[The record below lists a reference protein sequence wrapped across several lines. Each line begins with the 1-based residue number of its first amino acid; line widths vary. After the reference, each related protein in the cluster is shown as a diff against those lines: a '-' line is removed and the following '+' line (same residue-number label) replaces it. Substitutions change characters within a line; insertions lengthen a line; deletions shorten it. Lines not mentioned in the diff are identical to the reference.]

1 MCPSHNVTSSL
12 PFIHGGS
19 CKTIM
24 AKPTPTSPGE
34 LLTNPS
40 DVVYMMHMGSHELII
55 SIYI

>member
-24 AKPTPTSPGE
+24 GKPAPTSPSD
-34 LLTNPS
+34 LLIGTK
-40 DVVYMMHMGSHELII
+40 DVV
-55 SIYI
+55 